1 MCFVTDQEKFFHFH
15 SVKSSFAPNYSS
27 SRRSETLASCPSP
40 QSTESPVNQVPL
52 QLIGRPGPG
61 CSEGPALR
69 LFNGLFLSSAGSGTE
84 TVTPKWKTRS
94 SEAGLLGVHKN
105 HVVLITLSFGSQCP
119 ELRVKNPPANA
130 ADIRDADSI
139 PRSERS
145 PGGGHGNP
153 LQYPGLE
160 NPMDRG
166 AWRAPVH
173 GVAKSWTRVK

>member
-1 MCFVTDQEKFFHFH
+1 MCFVTDQEKIFHFH
-15 SVKSSFAPNYSS
+15 SVKSSFAPNCSS
-27 SRRSETLASCPSP
+27 SQRPETGLLP
-40 QSTESPVNQVPL
+40 ESPVNQVPL
-52 QLIGRPGPG
+52 QLISRPGPG
-61 CSEGPALR
+61 CSGGPALR
-69 LFNGLFLSSAGSGTE
+69 LFNGLFLSSACSGTE

-119 ELRVKNPPANA
+119 EQDTVPANA

-145 PGGGHGNP
+145 AGGGHGNP
-153 LQYPGLE
+153 LQYPCLE

-166 AWRAPVH
+166 AWQAPVH